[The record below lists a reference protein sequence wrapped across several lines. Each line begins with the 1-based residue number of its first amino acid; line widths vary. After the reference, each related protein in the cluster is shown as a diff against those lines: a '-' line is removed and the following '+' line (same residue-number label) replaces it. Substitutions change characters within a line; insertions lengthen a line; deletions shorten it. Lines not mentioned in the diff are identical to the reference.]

1 MNFFKILL
9 LSFIILFSNLLI
21 AQIGNKDKQPS
32 KAIYIYEQPVNCS
45 LSTASLISNIKQNRN
60 IDLIKEKF
68 NLISIQNQIYVSAF
82 IYTSENFKNTE
93 LSKYGIKLNGNQ
105 NYIRSS
111 LIPINEIENLL
122 SLEGVLYVDIGN
134 KVEPQLDEVLQQTWV
149 NWVHDGFD
157 LSQSY
162 TGNGVVIGIIDKGFD
177 YTHPTFYGDD
187 FSQYRISR
195 IWNQI
200 DTGTHPIGYNYGN
213 EIIGSTEILNK
224 LNDDL
229 VINGQIVERGS
240 HGTHVAGI
248 AAGSGSILSENF
260 KGVAYNSELVLC
272 THGNTVQIADAIEYI
287 FDYASSV
294 GKPAVINMSIGSNIG
309 PHDGTSYLDKKIDEY
324 SGEGKIIVGSAGN
337 TGDKKLHLDY
347 NFSENEIIQSF
358 INFSSNST
366 PSGIGSNTIDIWGEA
381 GDDFTVAL
389 NIYNIDSDEYE
400 DYTDYISTST
410 DGTYVFSL
418 QDNDP
423 MFSDEVPVTII
434 VEHSNPN
441 NNKPHIIIEF
451 DNTDQ
456 NESGDIYDF
465 IMLEIV
471 GSNTKIDAWLQ
482 KQYYS
487 SFSDLGF
494 TVSSVVDGNT
504 NSTIMEVGGTANSI
518 ISVGSFTSKNEFT
531 NIFGNLIT
539 TNSEIGEIADSSG
552 IGPTI
557 DGRIKPDIT
566 APGEYVVS
574 SVNSFDSEIYDAS
587 SDTSHLVDEIIGE
600 NYNWYFSAFSGTSMA
615 SPVVAGII
623 ALMLEANPTM
633 TPAEIKQQIS
643 ENAWI
648 DNYTSNVPNNI
659 WGYGKIDAHETIKSL
674 ETLLSIENIDQ
685 DNFMLYPNPTN
696 DFVNFDNSILKF
708 KNLEVI
714 NLIGQSILKLNLE
727 DSNQNKL
734 DISNFE
740 KGIYLFKFSNK
751 NDLRTLKIIKE

>member
-82 IYTSENFKNTE
+82 IYTSENFENTE

-105 NYIRSS
+105 NYIKSS

-122 SLEGVLYVDIGN
+122 SLEGVIYVDIGN

-162 TGNGVVIGIIDKGFD
+162 TGNGVVIGIIDRGFD
-177 YTHPTFYGDD
+177 YTHPTFYSDD

-195 IWNQI
+195 IWNQL
-200 DTGTHPIGYNYGN
+200 DTGTPPIGYDYGN
-213 EIIGSTEILNK
+213 EIIGNTEILNK
-224 LNDDL
+224 LNDNIYFDGEIFEPL
-229 VINGQIVERGS
+229 RIKS

-272 THGNTVQIADAIEYI
+272 TFGNTVQIADAIEYI

-294 GKPAVINMSIGSNIG
+294 GKPAVINMSLGSSIG
-309 PHDGTSYLDKKIDEY
+309 PHDGTSPLDQKIDEY
-324 SGEGKIIVGSAGN
+324 SGEGKIVVGSAGN

-358 INFSSNST
+358 INFSSNSI
-366 PSGIGSNTIDIWGEA
+366 PSSKGSNTIDIWGEA
-381 GDDFTVAL
+381 GDDFSVAL
-389 NIYNIDSDEYE
+389 NIYDIDSDQYE
-400 DYTDYISTST
+400 DSTGYISSSENAVFDYKLYDY
-410 DGTYVFSL
+410 DG
-418 QDNDP
+418 
-423 MFSDEVPVTII
+423 DEVTVDI
-434 VEHSNPN
+434 VAEHSNQN
-441 NNKPHIIIEF
+441 NSKPHIKITF
-451 DNTDQ
+451 NNDNQDPDL
-456 NESGDIYDF
+456 GDIYDF
-465 IMLEIV
+465 IVLEIV
-471 GSNTKIDAWLQ
+471 GSNTKIDAWLN
-482 KQYYS
+482 KQFYS
-487 SFSDLGF
+487 SFSDLGY

-504 NSTIMEVGGTANSI
+504 NSTIMEIGGTANSI
-518 ISVGSFTSKNEFT
+518 ISVGSFTSKNQFT
-531 NIFGNLIT
+531 NIFGNLLT
-539 TNSEIGEIADSSG
+539 YPAEIGEIADSSG

-566 APGEYVVS
+566 APGKFVVS
-574 SVNSFDSEIYDAS
+574 SVNSFYSGTYDTSE
-587 SDTSHLVDEIIGE
+587 TSHLVDEIIGE
-600 NYNWYFSAFSGTSMA
+600 NYNWYFSASSGTSMA

-633 TPAEIKQQIS
+633 TPTEIKQQIS

-674 ETLLSIENIDQ
+674 ETLLSIEDIDQ

-714 NLIGQSILKLNLE
+714 NLIGQSILKLNLK

-740 KGIYLFKFSNK
+740 KGIYFFKFSNK
-751 NDLRTLKIIKE
+751 NDLRTFKIIKE

>member
-1 MNFFKILL
+1 MNFFKIIL

-82 IYTSENFKNTE
+82 IYTNENFKNTE

-177 YTHPTFYGDD
+177 FTHPTFYSDD

-200 DTGTHPIGYNYGN
+200 DTGTHPIGYDYGN

-224 LNDDL
+224 LNDNII
-229 VINGQIVERGS
+229 INGQIVEGGS

-272 THGNTVQIADAIEYI
+272 TSGNTVQIADAIEYI
-287 FDYASSV
+287 FNYASSV
-294 GKPAVINMSIGSNIG
+294 GKPAVINMSLGSSLG
-309 PHDGTSYLDKKIDEY
+309 PHDGTSPLDQKIDEY
-324 SGEGKIIVGSAGN
+324 SGEGKIVVGSAGN

-366 PSGIGSNTIDIWGEA
+366 PLSKGSNTIDIWGEA
-381 GDDFTVAL
+381 GDDFSVAL
-389 NIYNIDSDEYE
+389 NIYGIDSDQYE
-400 DYTDYISTST
+400 DYTPYISASENAIFDHTLYDY
-410 DGTYVFSL
+410 DG
-418 QDNDP
+418 
-423 MFSDEVPVTII
+423 DEVTVQIAA
-434 VEHSNPN
+434 ELSNQN
-441 NNKPHIIIEF
+441 NSKPHIKITF
-451 DNTDQ
+451 NNDNQDPDL
-456 NESGDIYDF
+456 GDIYDF

-471 GSNTKIDAWLQ
+471 GSNTKIDAWLN

-487 SFSDLGF
+487 SFSDLGS

-504 NSTIMEVGGTANSI
+504 NSTIMEIGGTANSI
-518 ISVGSFTSKNEFT
+518 ISVGSFTSKNQFT

-539 TNSEIGEIADSSG
+539 TNSPEIGEIAYSSG

-574 SVNSFDSEIYDAS
+574 SVNSFDSGTYNS
-587 SDTSHLVDEIIGE
+587 NTSYLVDEIIGE
-600 NYNWYFSAFSGTSMA
+600 NYNWYFRAFNGTSMA

-633 TPAEIKQQIS
+633 TPPEIKQQIS

-648 DNYTSNVPNNI
+648 DNYTGNVPNNI
-659 WGYGKIDAHETIKSL
+659 WGYGKIDAHETIKSI
-674 ETLLSIENIDQ
+674 ETLLSTEDIDQ
-685 DNFMLYPNPTN
+685 DNFMLFPNPTN
-696 DFVNFDNSILKF
+696 NFVNFDNSILKF

-740 KGIYLFKFSNK
+740 KGLYLFKFSNK
-751 NDLRTLKIIKE
+751 NDLRTFKIIKE